1 MVIYTYTKLITRSIP
16 KVMPPIL
23 LCWPMMSEADIGG
36 MAVEVE
42 SSYQYLFIFFPPFY
56 RQ

>member
-1 MVIYTYTKLITRSIP
+1 
-16 KVMPPIL
+16 
-23 LCWPMMSEADIGG
+23 MSEADIGGMAEADIGG

>member
-16 KVMPPIL
+16 KLMPSIL